1 MNKKFEYNSELI
13 KMLDAW
19 GKVREDYEKILQQY
33 GDEGYELVHVHSP
46 KLNYHVH
53 IFKKEL

>member
-1 MNKKFEYNSELI
+1 MSKKFDYKSEVI
-13 KMLDAW
+13 TMLDAW
-19 GKVREDYEKILQQY
+19 GKVKKDYEKILQQY

-46 KLNYHVH
+46 KVNYEVH